1 MFKKFLVIS
10 VPFILILC
18 GCSKGEISNTLEAVE
33 TGVELTESLLS
44 TTDESNTSE
53 DAEEVVVKYV
63 TDGDTISFFRGGSLE
78 VKGRLIGINA
88 PENTS
93 KKELLGD
100 VSTKYLKDLIEGK
113 KITIERDKDSTDKY
127 GRELI
132 HVFYDG
138 QNINQLLVEQGLARV
153 AYVYDDYKYIDL
165 YKESEEI
172 AKNERRGIWS
182 IPNYVDEESNGYDMS
197 VIQ

>member
-138 QNINQLLVEQGLARV
+138 QNINQLLVEQGLASV